1 MRCRRYSHLVTAL
14 VLAVALGACGSD
26 DSAADDPR
34 TEAQLAADREAAAK
48 AVLVLDDFPDG
59 WTSEPFEEDPDDP
72 NAPDVEAEMAECLGV
87 DESEFDD
94 SLVNV
99 DSDTFLLD
107 AAEVDSDVSMA
118 PTLAEADREVEVLTR
133 PEARGCFEAGFEKAF
148 TYGIEH
154 PAEGDEVS
162 EGLELGEITFRD
174 LSFDD
179 VGQDSR
185 AFRVS
190 VPLTTPEGEATLYFD
205 LVFIRVGRALGSIS
219 FLDFAPFDQGVA
231 TDLARA
237 MASRMPTA

>member
-1 MRCRRYSHLVTAL
+1 MRCRRCSYLVTAL
-14 VLAVALGACGSD
+14 VVAVALGACGSD

-34 TEAQLAADREAAAK
+34 TEAELAADRAAAAN
-48 AVLVLDDFPDG
+48 AVLVLGDFPDG
-59 WTSEPFEEDPDDP
+59 WTSEPHEEDTDDP
-72 NAPDVEAEMAECLGV
+72 NAPDIEAEMAECLGV

-99 DSDTFLLD
+99 DSDTFLFD

-148 TYGIEH
+148 TYSIEH
-154 PAEGDEVS
+154 PADGDTEGI
-162 EGLELGEITFRD
+162 ELGEITFRD

-190 VPLTTPEGEATLYFD
+190 VPLVTPQGEATLYFD

-219 FLDFAPFDQGVA
+219 FLDFAPFDQALA

-237 MASRMPTA
+237 MASRMPTT